1 MVDDILLTDS
11 LLITVEPIASSGM
24 EATGVD
30 LSALLTPVEVIATT
44 SLSTEQVIDVAA
56 VAAMP
61 LSGHR
66 VIRESSFGAIYADNN
81 DGPHVSILGVS
92 LHAAMQGASIAVRV
106 AGVITEP
113 SWAFYQGPVFLG
125 PVGTLTQI
133 PPPTG
138 SVVEVGTAINT
149 TTLLVRV
156 QQVFIHD

>member
-92 LHAAMQGASIAVRV
+92 LVAARSYERV
-106 AGVITEP
+106 KGVI
-113 SWAFYQGPVFLG
+113 
-125 PVGTLTQI
+125 
-133 PPPTG
+133 PTG
-138 SVVEVGTAINT
+138 KA
-149 TTLLVRV
+149 
-156 QQVFIHD
+156 